1 MAALQDSRL
10 CLIARHMI
18 YDTARSTGQSVTAR
32 DNQEAFQMFAPEVTR
47 PVPLGSVTTFRVV
60 SVLQR
65 TYDALASWQS
75 ARVTSRNAIDPR
87 SGIASAT

>member
-1 MAALQDSRL
+1 
-10 CLIARHMI
+10 
-18 YDTARSTGQSVTAR
+18 
-32 DNQEAFQMFAPEVTR
+32 MFAPEVTR

-75 ARVTSRNAIDPR
+75 ARVTSRELMRLSDQQLTDIGLVRGEIAEVAGSL
-87 SGIASAT
+87 SGR